1 MLAALPLASWWPFFP
16 IHAFSLVTPA
26 LNVASSAVTAQ
37 LVPTDM
43 LGRIGALLT
52 VSGIALVPLGP
63 LISGLLAGSLGG
75 GWALAIAGA
84 GFVLTAPVGVLSPTL
99 RRFEAAE

>member
-1 MLAALPLASWWPFFP
+1 
-16 IHAFSLVTPA
+16 
-26 LNVASSAVTAQ
+26 
-37 LVPTDM
+37 M

-52 VSGIALVPLGP
+52 VSGIALAPLGP

-84 GFVLTAPVGVLSPTL
+84 GFVLTALVGVLSPTL